1 MYPCYLITLSKDV
14 APLGVSQDHPVHTA
28 VLDHRRAG
36 RRDYHTVNI
45 NQNSTNSIVMDVF
58 SLPDWVWH
66 SLYIQ
71 EMETATLMS
80 HSEDSTLAF
89 LAVAIL
95 DFVVLKSGRRH
106 TLLL

>member
-1 MYPCYLITLSKDV
+1 
-14 APLGVSQDHPVHTA
+14 
-28 VLDHRRAG
+28 
-36 RRDYHTVNI
+36 
-45 NQNSTNSIVMDVF
+45 MDVF
-58 SLPDWVWH
+58 SLPARVWH